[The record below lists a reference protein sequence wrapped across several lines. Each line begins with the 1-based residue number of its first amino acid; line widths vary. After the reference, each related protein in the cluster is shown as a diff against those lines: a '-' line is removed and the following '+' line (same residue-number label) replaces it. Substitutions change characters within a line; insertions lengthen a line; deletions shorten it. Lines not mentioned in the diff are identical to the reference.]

1 MGPMGPASPS
11 ADDHR
16 LVRLLVAILLASW
29 LAGTALVLQA
39 NTVAPTTVP
48 LLVSAGNL
56 AQLSAGWG
64 WYASGY
70 ALFFVA
76 DCGIA
81 LLGAALVASVAPA
94 RGFRGPA
101 IVLLFALSGM
111 LGVLADVE
119 MVGAA
124 QFFRLGSPALQPGDA
139 AAWLDS
145 LNARCNWL
153 SAASFLPAGI
163 GAWLTCAAARAV
175 GVGRGWI
182 ALTRVGAFYQIAA
195 GVISAAA
202 FLTGRPVLTD
212 VSLLVAIVGLPIFV
226 TVWLVWMLREMTTNR
241 RQGT

>member
-1 MGPMGPASPS
+1 MVRMSPASPS

-29 LAGTALVLQA
+29 LAGTALVLHA
-39 NTVAPTTVP
+39 NAVAPTRP
-48 LLVSAGNL
+48 ALPVSAGFL
-56 AQLSAGWG
+56 AQLKAGWG

-81 LLGAALVASVAPA
+81 LLGAALVAWLRAA

-101 IVLLFALSGM
+101 IVLLFALSGV

-119 MVGAA
+119 MVAAA

-163 GAWLTCAAARAV
+163 GAWLTCAIARAS

-182 ALTRVGAFYQIAA
+182 VLTRVGALYQIAGA
-195 GVISAAA
+195 ICAAA
-202 FLTGRPVLTD
+202 
-212 VSLLVAIVGLPIFV
+212 S
-226 TVWLVWMLREMTTNR
+226 
-241 RQGT
+241 